1 MSRLSRNTLA
11 LLVSNGGSALLSFG
25 LSILI
30 GRVLG
35 ENGLGI
41 YATVLAW
48 VYPLSLI
55 TEFGLGT
62 LITRDVAQDPDQ
74 AHAYILATVRL
85 RGLIGGGL
93 LALVLIFAP
102 QFSDNASISTGLRIA
117 APLLVILP
125 LYSGFTAVFRAHQ
138 IMIPIAL
145 LNLGMLIA
153 QVSLTALAF
162 WWGYG
167 IIGALSINTLTS
179 LGQLLAAYA
188 VYRLRFY
195 RAHNQ
200 QLALRPLLQHA
211 LPFAIAAILAALQS
225 RVNILLLERHSPLA
239 QVGYYAAAL
248 RFIEAGRLLPHAFF
262 DALFPLLS
270 SLAADPL
277 RLERVFRRVMLGLL
291 GFGLVFALS
300 ITAVS
305 DWLLPVTYG
314 EAFVPAVEVLQL
326 AVWGL
331 LFMVLKSGRI
341 LYWYAQGDEGFVNR
355 MTAITIGVQ
364 ILLAWWLI
372 PSYGAIG
379 AGLVYILSEAL
390 GFGLLFMRRSV
401 I

>member
-1 MSRLSRNTLA
+1 M
-11 LLVSNGGSALLSFG
+11 
-25 LSILI
+25 
-30 GRVLG
+30 
-35 ENGLGI
+35 
-41 YATVLAW
+41 
-48 VYPLSLI
+48 
-55 TEFGLGT
+55 
-62 LITRDVAQDPDQ
+62 
-74 AHAYILATVRL
+74 
-85 RGLIGGGL
+85 
-93 LALVLIFAP
+93 
-102 QFSDNASISTGLRIA
+102 LRIA

-138 IMIPIAL
+138 IMMPIAL
-145 LNLGMLIA
+145 LNLGMLMA

-162 WWGYG
+162 WLGYG
-167 IIGALSINTLTS
+167 IIGALIINTLTS

-195 RAHNQ
+195 RAHKQ
-200 QLALRPLLQHA
+200 ALAFRPLLQHA

-270 SLAADPL
+270 SLATDPL
-277 RLERVFRRVMLGLL
+277 RLQRVFRRVMLGLL

-300 ITAVS
+300 ITVLS
-305 DWLLPVTYG
+305 DWLMPFTYG
-314 EAFVPAVEVLQL
+314 ASFVPAIGVLQL

-341 LYWYAQGDEGFVNR
+341 LYWYAQGHEGFVNR
-355 MTAITIGVQ
+355 MTAITIGAQ

-372 PSYGAIG
+372 PAYGAIG
-379 AGLVYILSEAL
+379 AALVYILSEAL

-401 I
+401 T